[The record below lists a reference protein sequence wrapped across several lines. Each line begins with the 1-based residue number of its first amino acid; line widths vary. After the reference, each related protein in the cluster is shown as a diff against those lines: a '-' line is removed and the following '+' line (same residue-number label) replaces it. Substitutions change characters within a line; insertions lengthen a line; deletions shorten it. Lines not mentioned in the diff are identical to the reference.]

1 MAGHYARSLSFTRNW
16 SLNLCADLADPAIAV
31 GPRNTTDD
39 DPTIKF
45 FEADLAQAWALPHD
59 DDIHESKG
67 VHKRGFSL
75 GSSSDASDFQ
85 QTVFDLQAPPAASNP
100 SPDPAGHRLT
110 PQHSDILGNSP
121 QPTPPTLRELIET
134 QGGCGQSTNLT
145 AARHRTQPKPETRTS
160 DEIFEREVH
169 ELIRAIKS
177 DNEIAEKSSSSRKK
191 RRRGSGVGAKSRK
204 TPKQAQAQSAAAAQ
218 KLQGEPPESERRG
231 EPSSGATGVPTA
243 LEMLNAAYIRSMS
256 IGSRDLMAL
265 ERTHSN
271 PATVRK
277 ANRQKAWGATD
288 KKIAEVLPVS
298 HVHAASVF
306 TSALSSQMY
315 ADMELL
321 VQRSRAVIE
330 ENRMLKSKLETL
342 TKISGEQATSQAVRR
357 RRPPSASPRGA
368 CRAIERIYRDKR

>member
-1 MAGHYARSLSFTRNW
+1 MAGHSARSLSFTRNW
-16 SLNLCADLADPAIAV
+16 SLKLCADLADPAIAV

-45 FEADLAQAWALPHD
+45 FEADLAQALALPHD

-85 QTVFDLQAPPAASNP
+85 QTVFDLQAPPPASYP
-100 SPDPAGHRLT
+100 TAVPAGHLLT
-110 PQHSDILGNSP
+110 PHILGNSP

-218 KLQGEPPESERRG
+218 KLQGEPPESERCG
-231 EPSSGATGVPTA
+231 EPSSAATGVPTA

-342 TKISGEQATSQAVRR
+342 TKISGEQGAVRR

-368 CRAIERIYRDKR
+368 C

>member
-45 FEADLAQAWALPHD
+45 FEADLAQALAPPHD
-59 DDIHESKG
+59 DDDINESKG
-67 VHKRGFSL
+67 VLTRGFSL
-75 GSSSDASDFQ
+75 VIDAYEQEQSSDASDFQ
-85 QTVFDLQAPPAASNP
+85 QTVFDLQAPPPASYP
-100 SPDPAGHRLT
+100 TAVPAGHLLT
-110 PQHSDILGNSP
+110 PHILGNSP

-145 AARHRTQPKPETRTS
+145 AARHRTQPKPETRTR

-231 EPSSGATGVPTA
+231 EPSSAATGVPTA

-277 ANRQKAWGATD
+277 ADRQKAWGATA

-342 TKISGEQATSQAVRR
+342 TEISGEQSTSQAGAVRR
-357 RRPPSASPRGA
+357 RRPPSASPRGSD
-368 CRAIERIYRDKR
+368 RKNI

>member
-85 QTVFDLQAPPAASNP
+85 QTVFDLQAPPAASYP
-100 SPDPAGHRLT
+100 TAVPAGHRLT
-110 PQHSDILGNSP
+110 P
-121 QPTPPTLRELIET
+121 QPTPPTLREVIET

-145 AARHRTQPKPETRTS
+145 AARHRTQPKPETRTR

-218 KLQGEPPESERRG
+218 KQQGEPPESERRG
-231 EPSSGATGVPTA
+231 EPSSAATGVPTA
-243 LEMLNAAYIRSMS
+243 LEMLNAAYIRSLS

-277 ANRQKAWGATD
+277 ADRQKAWGATA
-288 KKIAEVLPVS
+288 KKIAEALPVS

-330 ENRMLKSKLETL
+330 NRMLKSKLETL
-342 TKISGEQATSQAVRR
+342 TEISGEQATSQAGGSAQKAASKCISKRR
-357 RRPPSASPRGA
+357 VLSDRKN
-368 CRAIERIYRDKR
+368 I

>member
-45 FEADLAQAWALPHD
+45 FEADLAQALAPPHD
-59 DDIHESKG
+59 DDDINESKG

-75 GSSSDASDFQ
+75 VNDAYEQEQSSDASDFQ
-85 QTVFDLQAPPAASNP
+85 QTIFALQAPPAASNP
-100 SPDPAGHRLT
+100 TPDPAGHRLT

-145 AARHRTQPKPETRTS
+145 AARHRTQPKPETRTR

-169 ELIRAIKS
+169 ELIRAIKT

-191 RRRGSGVGAKSRK
+191 RRRGSGVCAKSRK
-204 TPKQAQAQSAAAAQ
+204 TSKQAQAQSAAAAQ
-218 KLQGEPPESERRG
+218 KQQGEAPESERRG
-231 EPSSGATGVPTA
+231 EPSSAATGVPSA
-243 LEMLNAAYIRSMS
+243 LEMLNAAYSRSLS
-256 IGSRDLMAL
+256 IGSRVLMAL
-265 ERTHSN
+265 ERTDSN

-277 ANRQKAWGATD
+277 ANRQKVWGATA
-288 KKIAEVLPVS
+288 KKIAEVLPAS

-321 VQRSRAVIE
+321 VQHSKAMIE

-342 TKISGEQATSQAVRR
+342 TEISGEQGAVRR

-368 CRAIERIYRDKR
+368 C

>member
-16 SLNLCADLADPAIAV
+16 SLNLCADLADPTIAV

-45 FEADLAQAWALPHD
+45 FEADLAQAMALPHD
-59 DDIHESKG
+59 DDDINESKG
-67 VHKRGFSL
+67 VLTRGFKL
-75 GSSSDASDFQ
+75 VIDAYEQEQSSDASDFQ
-85 QTVFDLQAPPAASNP
+85 QTVFALQAPPAASNP
-100 SPDPAGHRLT
+100 TPDPAGHRLT

-145 AARHRTQPKPETRTS
+145 AARHRTQPKPETRTR

-169 ELIRAIKS
+169 ELIRAIKT

-191 RRRGSGVGAKSRK
+191 RRRGSGVCAKSRK
-204 TPKQAQAQSAAAAQ
+204 TSKQAQAQSAAAAQ
-218 KLQGEPPESERRG
+218 KQQGEAPESERRG
-231 EPSSGATGVPTA
+231 EPSSAATGVPSA
-243 LEMLNAAYIRSMS
+243 LEMLNAAYSRSLS
-256 IGSRDLMAL
+256 IGSRVLMAL
-265 ERTHSN
+265 ERTDSN

-277 ANRQKAWGATD
+277 ANRQKAWGATA
-288 KKIAEVLPVS
+288 KKIAEVLPAS

-321 VQRSRAVIE
+321 VQHSKAMIE

-342 TKISGEQATSQAVRR
+342 TEISGEQGAVRR
-357 RRPPSASPRGA
+357 RRPPSSSPRGA
-368 CRAIERIYRDKR
+368 C